1 MPPKKIVKTVG
12 KKNVPNKK
20 SVKRNTK
27 DKQKTGYLGDEPDA
41 ISVDSADSD
50 ETYLTGSEG
59 SKASDK
65 VDDVGN
71 DIEENMDEVENEEI
85 LDGDAE
91 IDDEDKDTKSEE
103 SESQADDD
111 NDDVQST
118 GNDECMY
125 KFAKSNNIIDDI
137 EKIEEEDNFDDEENE
152 NKIDNKYVS
161 SENRQTKNILNKY
174 EKVRLLSIRSRQISL
189 GAKPMLIGAES
200 MNPKEVAR
208 LELEKGIMPLKI
220 ERELPNGLKEIWLIS
235 ELKILE

>member
-1 MPPKKIVKTVG
+1 MPPKKIVKTVV
-12 KKNVPNKK
+12 KNVTNKK
-20 SVKRNTK
+20 SVKKNTK
-27 DKQKTGYLGDEPDA
+27 DKQKAGYLGDEPDTN
-41 ISVDSADSD
+41 SVDSDD
-50 ETYLTGSEG
+50 TYLTGSED
-59 SKASDK
+59 SK
-65 VDDVGN
+65 VD

-91 IDDEDKDTKSEE
+91 IDDEDKDTKTEE
-103 SESQADDD
+103 SESQADD
-111 NDDVQST
+111 DDVQST

-125 KFAKSNNIIDDI
+125 KFAKSNVIDDI
-137 EKIEEEDNFDDEENE
+137 DNIEEEDNFDDEENE

-174 EKVRLLSIRSRQISL
+174 EKVRLLSVRSRQISL

>member
-1 MPPKKIVKTVG
+1 MPPKKFVKTIG
-12 KKNVPNKK
+12 KKPVSSRRTVKK
-20 SVKRNTK
+20 NTK
-27 DKQKTGYLGDEPDA
+27 EKQKAGYLGDEPDTN
-41 ISVDSADSD
+41 SVDSDD
-50 ETYLTGSEG
+50 TYLTGSEE
-59 SKASDK
+59 SKSSGK
-65 VDDVGN
+65 VD

-125 KFAKSNNIIDDI
+125 KFAKSNVIDDI
-137 EKIEEEDNFDDEENE
+137 DNIEEEDNFDDEENE
-152 NKIDNKYVS
+152 NKIDTKYVS
-161 SENRQTKNILNKY
+161 PENRQTKNILNKY
-174 EKVRLLSIRSRQISL
+174 EKVRLLSVRSRQISL
-189 GAKPMLIGAES
+189 GAKPMLIGAEA